1 MTSKRK
7 NGESKDLENLQVE
20 KQIEDRSAPQ
30 TAMLNLIEDLRSDK
44 DYIDNILKNMFGSL
58 VVLNL
63 DGVIRTINRATIN
76 TTGYTEEELIG
87 KHISMLAAK
96 PEKAIETLHKVQQE
110 GGLHNHEVVY
120 KRKDGDLRM
129 MLINASLMSAAKTR
143 GIVVVGIDITERKKM
158 EAALQK
164 GEEKYR
170 ELVENVNSIIL
181 RSDTRGRITFFN
193 EFAQNFFGYT
203 EEEIVGKSLLETIVP
218 KTETTG
224 RDLAQMR
231 KDLMLYPEKF
241 KNNENE
247 NIRRTG
253 ERVWISWTNKAIL
266 DQRGNVTEILSVGN
280 DITERKQAE
289 EERKILIQ
297 ELQQALEERQE
308 ALAKVKTLSGLLPIC
323 ASCKKIRDDSGYWK
337 QIEAYIREH
346 SDATFTHGICPE
358 CVKKL
363 YPDFVIDDEE

>member
-1 MTSKRK
+1 MGNQKT
-7 NGESKDLENLQVE
+7 GERAGGEANR
-20 KQIEDRSAPQ
+20 RSFCTQ
-30 TAMLNLIEDLRSDK
+30 NTAMLNLIEDLQSYTV
-44 DYIDNILKNMFGSL
+44 YIENILKNMFGSL
-58 VVLNL
+58 LVLNL
-63 DGVIRTINRATIN
+63 DGVIQTINRATIIA
-76 TTGYTEEELIG
+76 TGYNEEELIG
-87 KHISMLAAK
+87 KQIHMLTEQ
-96 PEKAIETLHKVQQE
+96 PEKIAEALHKVRQE
-110 GGLHNHEVVY
+110 GLQNYELRY
-120 KRKDGDLRM
+120 RRKDGSVRM
-129 MLINASLMSAAKTR
+129 MLINASLMSEAKTR
-143 GIVVVGIDITERKKM
+143 GIVVVGIDITEREKI
-158 EAALQK
+158 EEALQK

-170 ELVENVNSIIL
+170 ELVENANSIIL
-181 RSDTRGRITFFN
+181 RSDTQGRITFFN

-203 EEEIVGKSLLETIVP
+203 EEEIVGKNLLETIVP

-231 KDLMLYPEKF
+231 KDLMRYPEKF

-247 NIRRTG
+247 NIRRNG

-266 DQRGNVTEILSVGN
+266 DQRGNVTGILSVGN

-297 ELQQALEERQE
+297 KLQQTLKELQE

-363 YPDFVIDDEE
+363 YPGIGD

>member
-1 MTSKRK
+1 MPSKKRGRGAKSLKLREEKRTK
-7 NGESKDLENLQVE
+7 N
-20 KQIEDRSAPQ
+20 RSAPQ
-30 TAMLNLIEDLRSDK
+30 RAMPTVVEELKESKTYIE
-44 DYIDNILKNMFGSL
+44 NVLKNMFGSL

-63 DGVIRTINRATIN
+63 DGVILTINRATTN

-87 KHISMLAAK
+87 KHIGLLAAY
-96 PEKAIETLHKVQQE
+96 PEKIAVTLQRIQE
-110 GGLHNHEVVY
+110 EGSLQNFEVKY
-120 KRKDGDLRM
+120 KKKDAQERI
-129 MLINASLMSAAKTR
+129 MLINATVMHEAKTKE
-143 GIVVVGIDITERKKM
+143 IVIVGIDITKRKHI
-158 EAALQK
+158 EEALQK
-164 GEEKYR
+164 SEEKYR
-170 ELVENVNSIIL
+170 ELVENANSIIL
-181 RSDTRGRITFFN
+181 RSDTQGRITFFN

-203 EEEIVGKSLLETIVP
+203 EEEIVGKNLLETIVP

-247 NIRRTG
+247 NIRRNG

-266 DQRGNVTEILSVGN
+266 DQHGKVTGILSVGN

-297 ELQQALEERQE
+297 ELQQTLKELQA

-346 SDATFTHGICPE
+346 SDATFTHSICPE
-358 CVKKL
+358 CTKKL
-363 YPDFVIDDEE
+363 YPGLVIEDED

>member
-1 MTSKRK
+1 LCFIYVFKVGFGSSQQQGNVQFFSVKKMTSKRK
-7 NGESKDLENLQVE
+7 NRGSKNLENLQVE
-20 KQIEDRSAPQ
+20 KQTEDRSAPRSV
-30 TAMLNLIEDLRSDK
+30 MLNVIE
-44 DYIDNILKNMFGSL
+44 
-58 VVLNL
+58 
-63 DGVIRTINRATIN
+63 
-76 TTGYTEEELIG
+76 E
-87 KHISMLAAK
+87 
-96 PEKAIETLHKVQQE
+96 
-110 GGLHNHEVVY
+110 
-120 KRKDGDLRM
+120 
-129 MLINASLMSAAKTR
+129 
-143 GIVVVGIDITERKKM
+143 
-158 EAALQK
+158 ALQK
-164 GEEKYR
+164 REEKYR
-170 ELVENVNSIIL
+170 ELVENANSIIL
-181 RSDTRGRITFFN
+181 RSDTQGRITFFN

-203 EEEIVGKSLLETIVP
+203 EEEIVGKNLLETIVP

-241 KNNENE
+241 INNGNE
-247 NIRRTG
+247 NIRRNG
-253 ERVWISWTNKAIL
+253 ERVWIAWTNKAIL
-266 DQRGNVTEILSVGN
+266 DQHGNVTGILSVGN

-297 ELQQALEERQE
+297 ELQQTLEELQE

-346 SDATFTHGICPE
+346 SDATFTHGLCPE

>member
-1 MTSKRK
+1 
-7 NGESKDLENLQVE
+7 LENVQVE
-20 KQIEDRSAPQ
+20 KQTEDGSAPQ
-30 TAMLNLIEDLRSDK
+30 TAMLNLIEDLRSSTA
-44 DYIDNILKNMFGSL
+44 YIENILKNMFGSL
-58 VVLNL
+58 LVLNL
-63 DGVIRTINRATIN
+63 DGVIQTINRATIIA
-76 TTGYTEEELIG
+76 TGYNEEELIG
-87 KHISMLAAK
+87 KQIHMLTEQ
-96 PEKAIETLHKVQQE
+96 PEKITEALHKVQQE
-110 GGLHNHEVVY
+110 EGLQNYELRY
-120 KRKDGDLRM
+120 RRKDGSVRM
-129 MLINASLMSAAKTR
+129 MLINASLMSEAKTR
-143 GIVVVGIDITERKKM
+143 GIVIVGIDITEREKI
-158 EAALQK
+158 EEALQK

-170 ELVENVNSIIL
+170 ELVENANSIIL
-181 RSDTRGRITFFN
+181 RSDTQGRITFFN

-203 EEEIVGKSLLETIVP
+203 EEEIVGKNLLETIVP

-266 DQRGNVTEILSVGN
+266 DQHGNVTGILSVGN

-297 ELQQALEERQE
+297 KLQQTLKELQE

-363 YPDFVIDDEE
+363 YPGLVIDDEE